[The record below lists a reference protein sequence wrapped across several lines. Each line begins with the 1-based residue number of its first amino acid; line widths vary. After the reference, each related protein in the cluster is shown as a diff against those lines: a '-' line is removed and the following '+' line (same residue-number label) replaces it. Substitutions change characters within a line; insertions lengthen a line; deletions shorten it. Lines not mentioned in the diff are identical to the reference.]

1 MTFSFHTVIKAN
13 KNIYNENIK
22 SETVFFIMKLI
33 QLNGSEIIVIEIMK
47 YTTCWCR
54 YQQHEWLSSYLCAYN
69 VIPNWKWMIDF
80 VD

>member
-33 QLNGSEIIVIEIMK
+33 QLNDNEIIVIEIMK
-47 YTTCWCR
+47 YTT
-54 YQQHEWLSSYLCAYN
+54 Y
-69 VIPNWKWMIDF
+69 
-80 VD
+80 